1 MNIEPKNN
9 HVKRVADSLNSLMTH
24 ASRIGTIKEDTLL
37 LLRGYLANFIQP
49 EIIIATADILTIDY
63 RNKVNQLPRNS
74 LVVGNDTL
82 DLISEFEDEIHSTL
96 MGDRFYDSVRLF
108 YETVVSKMLA
118 KFPHR
123 NDTLSDLVFL
133 NPRNRTHCCIQSI
146 TRLCKQFMTTTSEEI
161 DQIIQEFVAYK
172 ITPDNQ
178 LPLYNSTDIA
188 AIDHFWSA
196 MSSLE
201 VVTSVD
207 LSDSPLAYSN
217 LSKLSKI
224 LLTLPHSNAD
234 PERLFSMVKK
244 LRLIPVLY

>member
-1 MNIEPKNN
+1 MDIEPKNN
-9 HVKRVADSLNSLMTH
+9 HVKRVTDSLNSLKVKLICTFAHFALQPPNKFTILFQTH
-24 ASRIGTIKEDTLL
+24 ASRIGAIKEDTLL

-49 EIIIATADILTIDY
+49 EIIIATVDILTIDY

-74 LVVGNDTL
+74 LVVGNDIL
-82 DLISEFEDEIHSTL
+82 DLIPEFEDEIHGTV

-123 NDTLSDLVFL
+123 NATLSDLAFL
-133 NPRNRTHCCIQSI
+133 NPRNHTHCCIQSI

-178 LPLYNSTDIA
+178 LPSYNPTDIA

-196 MSSLE
+196 MS
-201 VVTSVD
+201 
-207 LSDSPLAYSN
+207 
-217 LSKLSKI
+217 
-224 LLTLPHSNAD
+224 TLPHSNAD
-234 PERLFSMVKK
+234 P
-244 LRLIPVLY
+244 